1 MKKQILWHRPFL
13 VFILGFGIASLAH
26 ADANGDADIATLQNV
41 SGTIHFKGRV
51 IADTC
56 KLAAAAIES
65 GSAAMEKTVDLG
77 DRSLSTLQM
86 ENYADAEEKVF
97 SVYVHGC
104 NLKQVRINFAGV
116 QNEVDSAT
124 GYLTTNIDG
133 LLIKLSDASRKPIN
147 LNANQN
153 NEFYSLGTNGLMNFH
168 AAYHVVSGMASG
180 LQAGVVKA
188 VVSFNIDYQ

>member
-1 MKKQILWHRPFL
+1 M
-13 VFILGFGIASLAH
+13 
-26 ADANGDADIATLQNV
+26 ADILRPLGYT
-41 SGTIHFKGRV
+41 
-51 IADTC
+51 
-56 KLAAAAIES
+56 
-65 GSAAMEKTVDLG
+65 TVDAPEG
-77 DRSLSTLQM
+77 
-86 ENYADAEEKVF
+86 ADMVIMNTCHIRERAEEKVF